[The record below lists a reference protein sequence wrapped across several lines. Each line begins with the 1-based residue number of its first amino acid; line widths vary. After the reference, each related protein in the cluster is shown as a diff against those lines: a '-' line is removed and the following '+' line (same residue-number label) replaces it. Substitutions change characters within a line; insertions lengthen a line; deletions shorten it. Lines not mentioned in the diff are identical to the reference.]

1 VNDKLWNQYF
11 PRDYTNRLLVLTI
24 LEDQLK
30 KSRLSLAT
38 CFLTLLVLVIFLTVT
53 ACSGS
58 TPTPTTPPKTT
69 APASTSAPATSAP
82 PASSAA
88 PTSTTPAA
96 ATSPASSGKIT
107 IKAVSFQ
114 PKTAT
119 VLKPFATYISLISDK
134 SKGDITINWAGGAD
148 VIPAFDQ
155 GGAVRDG
162 VVDMAVLPTSYFS
175 QLNAAV
181 FGTAIQSQFTPMEE
195 YTNGVYDFMNSEAN
209 KVNLRLVG
217 RLETNQTFHIGVKK
231 PVTTYKDL
239 SGKKIRDAV
248 LFSSFLKALG
258 CVPVTV
264 APTEAYT
271 SLDRGV
277 VDGYNFPYSDVS
289 DLSIFEV
296 CKYFIDHTV
305 YESGNL
311 VIIMNNKTFSA
322 YPKDKQDL
330 IINTLKDY
338 MPQLAASYADTQAA
352 AKKKMIAGGMTAIK
366 FSDADAKAYRELAY
380 SSFADGIKAQV
391 PADTFTKIMQIVT
404 KK

>member
-1 VNDKLWNQYF
+1 MKKGK
-11 PRDYTNRLLVLTI
+11 RSLVSCI
-24 LEDQLK
+24 LA
-30 KSRLSLAT
+30 S
-38 CFLTLLVLVIFLTVT
+38 LVLVIFLTVT

-58 TPTPTTPPKTT
+58 SPSPTTAPPKTT
-69 APASTSAPATSAP
+69 APAVTTAP
-82 PASSAA
+82 PKTTTVLASTTAA
-88 PTSTTPAA
+88 PTSTTTVA

-119 VLKPFATYISLISDK
+119 VLKPFVTYIQQVNEK
-134 SKGDITINWAGGAD
+134 SKGDITINWAGGSD

-162 VVDMAVLPTSYFS
+162 VIDMAVLPTSYFS

-181 FGTAIQSQFTPMEE
+181 FGTAIQSQYTPMEE
-195 YTNGVYDFMNSEAN
+195 YTNGVYDFMNSESN
-209 KVNLRLVG
+209 KVNLRFIG
-217 RLETNQTFHIGVKK
+217 RIETNMTFHIGVKK
-231 PVTTYKDL
+231 PFTSYKEL
-239 SGKKIRDAV
+239 AGKKIRDAV

-264 APTEAYT
+264 APTEVYN

-277 VDGYNFPYSDVS
+277 VDGYNFPYTDVA
-289 DLSIFEV
+289 DFSIFEV
-296 CKYFIDHTV
+296 CKYFMDQSV
-305 YESGNL
+305 YEAGNL
-311 VIIMNNKTFSA
+311 VIIMNNKTFNTYS
-322 YPKDKQDL
+322 KDKQDIL
-330 IINTLKDY
+330 INTLKDY
-338 MPQLAASYADTQAA
+338 MPTIYATMGDTQAA
-352 AKKKMIAGGMTAIK
+352 AKKKMIAGGMQPIK
-366 FSDADAKAYRELAY
+366 LSDAEAKDFRALAY